1 MPISRFLCTGAVSLV
16 AAAALLALAPSAHAQ
31 AAKHPAE
38 RPTSLFHKLDANNDG
53 KVTYDEY
60 VSYRDTVVW
69 AHYDPKGT
77 GEISRKDYQAG
88 SHARAVQFNRID
100 VNGDHIMQ
108 KAEFDAET
116 KRLYDRRDRNK
127 DGILTADEFQKTR
140 KKIGASR

>member
-1 MPISRFLCTGAVSLV
+1 MPISRLLCAGTTSFL
-16 AAAALLALAPSAHAQ
+16 AAAALVALSLPAQ
-31 AAKHPAE
+31 AQTAKHPAE

-69 AHYDPKGT
+69 THYDPKGT

-127 DGILTADEFQKTR
+127 DGILTPDEFQKSR
-140 KKIGASR
+140 KKIEGSR